1 MTDNL
6 KKVLNDMEG
15 IMGDLVRGQ
24 KLQNTFNSQLIAL
37 RQEIS
42 ARTLVMSGVVTVVA
56 SEHGI
61 DKDAVR
67 DWVRERVDP
76 NLQGEDVHQRIEE
89 IVDDML
95 PES

>member
-6 KKVLNDMEG
+6 RKILSDMEG
-15 IMGDLVRGQ
+15 IMGDMVTGQ
-24 KLQNTFNSQLIAL
+24 KLQNTFNSQLITL
-37 RQEIS
+37 LQEIS

-56 SEHGI
+56 SDHGV
-61 DKDAVR
+61 DKDAVKT
-67 DWVRERVDP
+67 WVKERVDP
-76 NLQGEDVHQRIEE
+76 NLQGEDVYARIEE